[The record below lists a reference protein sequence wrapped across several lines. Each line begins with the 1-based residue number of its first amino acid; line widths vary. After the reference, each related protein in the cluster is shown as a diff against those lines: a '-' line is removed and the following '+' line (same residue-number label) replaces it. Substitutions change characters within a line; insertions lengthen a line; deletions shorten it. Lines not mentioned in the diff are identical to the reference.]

1 MTTEAYADTEYW
13 EKRWEEGRTRWHR
26 DYVENIL
33 KNHCDFLTA
42 GGGKCSI
49 FVPLCGKTLDMK
61 WLAEEG
67 HTVVGV
73 DIVDLSAQQF
83 FTENDIPFKKHSIED
98 FSVYEATDDAIKIK
112 FFVGDVFKISAECFD
127 AVWDCN
133 ALVAINPQDRE
144 KYIQKIDSLLK
155 PSGRILLT
163 TYEYDKTLRNAHPFS
178 MPPGDIEA
186 LFSSFNVQ
194 TAETI
199 DETERFKTN
208 FNLPWAKRHVFHI
221 TRKQQTS

>member
-1 MTTEAYADTEYW
+1 M
-13 EKRWEEGRTRWHR
+13 
-26 DYVENIL
+26 
-33 KNHCDFLTA
+33 
-42 GGGKCSI
+42 
-49 FVPLCGKTLDMK
+49 
-61 WLAEEG
+61 
-67 HTVVGV
+67 
-73 DIVDLSAQQF
+73 
-83 FTENDIPFKKHSIED
+83 
-98 FSVYEATDDAIKIK
+98 YEATDNAIKIK
-112 FFVGDVFKISAECFD
+112 FFVGDVFNILAECFD

-144 KYIQKIDSLLK
+144 KYVQKIDSLLK
-155 PSGRILLT
+155 PSGRILLS

-178 MPPGDIEA
+178 MPPGDIER

-221 TRKQQTS
+221 TRKEQIP